1 MYASLLLVHSWARW
15 LVLILLVV
23 AIVNSIRG
31 LAARASWI
39 PNDNRISLWAVSATH
54 LQFVLGLILYFIS
67 PVIQNAFAD
76 MGAAMTNKDLRF
88 WAVEHLVGM
97 IIAVVLVTIGRAR
110 VKRADTNIGKHRA
123 QLLFFGFALLII
135 LFSIPWASRPLL
147 RLP

>member
-23 AIVNSIRG
+23 AIVNSLRG

-54 LQFVLGLILYFIS
+54 LQFLLGLILYFIS
-67 PVIQNAFAD
+67 PFVQQAFAQ
-76 MGAAMTNKDLRF
+76 MPAAMKDKDLRF

-97 IIAVVLVTIGRAR
+97 LIAVALVTIGRAR
-110 VKRADTNIGKHRA
+110 IKRAATNIGKHRA
-123 QLLFFGFALLII
+123 QLIFFGIALVII
-135 LFSIPWASRPLL
+135 LASIPWQGRPLL
-147 RLP
+147 RMP